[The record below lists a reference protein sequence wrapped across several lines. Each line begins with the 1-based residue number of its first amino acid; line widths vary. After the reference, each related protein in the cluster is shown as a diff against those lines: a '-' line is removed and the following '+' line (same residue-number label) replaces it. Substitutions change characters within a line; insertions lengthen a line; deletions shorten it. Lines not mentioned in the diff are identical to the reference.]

1 MTIELY
7 DVDAYIQLFDPN
19 LIRLQTVLQCD
30 VKSLSCY
37 WKSLRESGTGP
48 DIPRHN
54 SHLYLQTCFF
64 FFLKPKKSSLP
75 SSYFSSYL
83 QSHRGCYFLRWS
95 RRHHEFIRLHS
106 CFSSGRL
113 VCHEQFISIFY
124 WIDLIG
130 FHLTCE

>member
-64 FFLKPKKSSLP
+64 FSKTKKKFSPFLLFQFIFIESSRVLLPPLVTKASRVYSSSFMLLEWSVSLP
-75 SSYFSSYL
+75 RTIHIHFLLDRLDWLSS
-83 QSHRGCYFLRWS
+83 
-95 RRHHEFIRLHS
+95 
-106 CFSSGRL
+106 
-113 VCHEQFISIFY
+113 
-124 WIDLIG
+124 DL
-130 FHLTCE
+130 